1 MHMADALLTPA
12 VAGVMYA
19 ASAVVAGASIV
30 ELHKEEKQDLTSAAK
45 KLPTM
50 AVMSA
55 LVFAGQMINYTI
67 PGTGSSGHLCGGL
80 LLTSVLGPWAGFLSM
95 IVILTIQCL
104 FFADGGLLALGANV
118 WNMAF
123 YGCFVGYF
131 LIYRPLMRSRCFA
144 RRGERAANRLKI
156 TLASV
161 LGCVLTL
168 QLGAFSVV
176 LETTLSG
183 ITDLPFGAFC
193 AIMQPIHLAIG
204 LIEGLITAAVL
215 YEARPELLRDV
226 RMSGE
231 TTGKVSFKGT
241 IAVIA
246 IAAVLVGGGL
256 SLLAS
261 GNPDGLE
268 WSLFGNSDAGYTQ
281 ITVPNLEDT
290 RQVASEFV
298 HALPDYIREV
308 VSALLP
314 VIVFCALFQLIFR
327 RFHKAQ
333 LTKIGIGFLYTFIG
347 LALFLTG
354 VNVGFMPAGHYLGQ
368 QLALSGRSWL
378 LIPLGMLIGY
388 FLVTAEPAVHVLNRQ
403 VENITNGG
411 ISQRAMMLSLSI
423 GVACSVGLAML
434 RVLTGLSIYW
444 VLIPGYAAALIM
456 SRFVPPVFVGIAF
469 DSGGVASG
477 PMTSTFLLPLAMGA
491 CSAVG
496 GNVVTDAFGIV
507 ALVALAPLIAIQ
519 IMGLLYA
526 RRTQA
531 QTAPNILDD
540 TVVELEEY

>member
-104 FFADGGLLALGANV
+104 FFADGGLMALGANV

-156 TLASV
+156 MLASV
-161 LGCVLTL
+161 FGCVLTL

-204 LIEGLITAAVL
+204 LIEGLITSAVL
-215 YEARPELLRDV
+215 VFVYEARPELLMDV
-226 RMSGE
+226 DTSDSALQSKYSLK
-231 TTGKVSFKGT
+231 TT
-241 IAVIA
+241 ILILAVVVA
-246 IAAVLVGGGL
+246 IVGGGL
-256 SLLAS
+256 SLAAS
-261 GNPDGLE
+261 SNPDGLE
-268 WSLFGNSDAGYTQ
+268 WSMFGNAEAGYSE
-281 ITVPNLEDT
+281 NMGLNEEDYGISSAAAEAAGSIQEKT
-290 RQVASEFV
+290 AF
-298 HALPDYIREV
+298 LPDYAFAGSDSAAGTT
-308 VSALLP
+308 VSGLVGSAIVAGVALL
-314 VIVFCALFQLIFR
+314 ICMAGGFFR
-327 RFHKAQ
+327 K
-333 LTKIGIGFLYTFIG
+333 KK
-347 LALFLTG
+347 
-354 VNVGFMPAGHYLGQ
+354 
-368 QLALSGRSWL
+368 
-378 LIPLGMLIGY
+378 
-388 FLVTAEPAVHVLNRQ
+388 VTAKA
-403 VENITNGG
+403 
-411 ISQRAMMLSLSI
+411 
-423 GVACSVGLAML
+423 
-434 RVLTGLSIYW
+434 
-444 VLIPGYAAALIM
+444 
-456 SRFVPPVFVGIAF
+456 
-469 DSGGVASG
+469 
-477 PMTSTFLLPLAMGA
+477 
-491 CSAVG
+491 
-496 GNVVTDAFGIV
+496 
-507 ALVALAPLIAIQ
+507 
-519 IMGLLYA
+519 
-526 RRTQA
+526 
-531 QTAPNILDD
+531 
-540 TVVELEEY
+540 

>member
-1 MHMADALLTPA
+1 MHMADALLPPA

-104 FFADGGLLALGANV
+104 FFADGGLMALGANV

-144 RRGERAANRLKI
+144 RRGERVANRLKI

-176 LETTLSG
+176 LETMLSG

-215 YEARPELLRDV
+215 LFVYQTRPELLQDAAG
-226 RMSGE
+226 SGA
-231 TTGKVSFKGT
+231 KNRCSRKAALA
-241 IAVIA
+241 ILAAAALVI
-246 IAAVLVGGGL
+246 GGGL

-261 GNPDGLE
+261 SSPDGLE
-268 WSLFGNSDAGYTQ
+268 WSLFGNEEAGYSANMGLDEEQYGTQ
-281 ITVPNLEDT
+281 SAAAEKAAAVQEKT
-290 RQVASEFV
+290 SF
-298 HALPDYIREV
+298 LPDYGFADSDSAAGTS
-308 VSALLP
+308 VSGLVGCVSVA
-314 VIVFCALFQLIFR
+314 
-327 RFHKAQ
+327 
-333 LTKIGIGFLYTFIG
+333 G
-347 LALFLTG
+347 LAGLICL
-354 VNVGFMPAGHYLGQ
+354 AGS
-368 QLALSGRSWL
+368 LARKKKK
-378 LIPLGMLIGY
+378 
-388 FLVTAEPAVHVLNRQ
+388 
-403 VENITNGG
+403 
-411 ISQRAMMLSLSI
+411 
-423 GVACSVGLAML
+423 
-434 RVLTGLSIYW
+434 
-444 VLIPGYAAALIM
+444 
-456 SRFVPPVFVGIAF
+456 
-469 DSGGVASG
+469 
-477 PMTSTFLLPLAMGA
+477 
-491 CSAVG
+491 
-496 GNVVTDAFGIV
+496 
-507 ALVALAPLIAIQ
+507 
-519 IMGLLYA
+519 
-526 RRTQA
+526 
-531 QTAPNILDD
+531 QTAAG
-540 TVVELEEY
+540 